1 MTAQLREYPAKTAQW
16 LLEVTVETAGTQ
28 GAFWLRSLIP
38 INQIYTLVALL
49 IYSAISLDAVLWLLP
64 LLAFY
69 GSFALLVVVTAQ
81 MLQASGI

>member
-1 MTAQLREYPAKTAQW
+1 
-16 LLEVTVETAGTQ
+16 VTVETAGTQ
-28 GAFWLRSLIP
+28 GVFWLRSLIP

-49 IYSAISLDAVLWLLP
+49 IYSAISVDAVLWLLP